1 MLAKTNKN
9 LKKEGVFKM
18 QNFQKQIGKRFLS
31 CVIALLMVVS
41 MLPFAAFTAFAETQ
55 SISFVTDTITP
66 DTKTVEVN
74 IGQAVTGGF
83 AKIIQID
90 GDEEYNPEKLFQY
103 DGLSGVIG
111 YKNIT
116 EGSNTF
122 DLVSEPTE
130 QKQIKNGASNS
141 LSAKSKKSMKQ
152 CRLGTL

>member
-1 MLAKTNKN
+1 MLAKANKN
-9 LKKEGVFKM
+9 LKREGVFKM
-18 QNFQKQIGKRFLS
+18 QNFQKQIGKKVLS

-55 SISFVTDTITP
+55 GILFITDTITP

-90 GDEEYNPEKLFQY
+90 GDEEYNPEKLFEY
-103 DGLSGVIG
+103 TGLSSVIS
-111 YKNIT
+111 YKDIT

-122 DLVSEPTE
+122 
-130 QKQIKNGASNS
+130 S
-141 LSAKSKKSMKQ
+141 LES
-152 CRLGTL
+152 

>member
-1 MLAKTNKN
+1 MQKCRKEDFLLRNRRFVDEGFFKDTMLAKTNKN
-9 LKKEGVFKM
+9 LKREGVFKM
-18 QNFQKQIGKRFLS
+18 QNFQKQIGKKVLS

-66 DTKTVEVN
+66 DTKKVEVN

-90 GDEEYNPEKLFQY
+90 GDEEYNPENLFGS

-116 EGSNTF
+116 EG
-122 DLVSEPTE
+122 E
-130 QKQIKNGASNS
+130 QYI
-141 LSAKSKKSMKQ
+141 
-152 CRLGTL
+152 